1 MPTIVFS
8 SSKGGAGKTTSA
20 LLLALQLSK
29 AYPTT
34 LIDADPNRPI
44 TRWTTGG
51 KKPDDLTVLS
61 DVNEDNILERIEE
74 AAAVTPVVI
83 VDLEGTAAKIVLLA
97 VSQADFVV
105 IPTQGSEL
113 DATEASRGIK
123 VVRQHEKM
131 TGRRMP
137 YSVLLTRTNPA
148 IRTKNTNQI
157 ANSLRTVGIPVF
169 KTELNEREAFKSIFS
184 FRETL
189 DGLNP
194 AEVANLDK
202 ARRNIEE
209 FAIEILQKLA
219 GNKVSH
225 AAGNPVT
232 HTTGAV

>member
-29 AYPTT
+29 TYPTT

-44 TRWTTGG
+44 TRWASG
-51 KKPDDLTVLS
+51 KKVPDSLS
-61 DVNEDNILERIEE
+61 VVTDADEDNILDRIEDAAE
-74 AAAVTPVVI
+74 ATPFVI

-113 DATEASRGIK
+113 DATEASRGIR

-131 TGRRMP
+131 TGRVMP
-137 YSVLLTRTNPA
+137 YAVLLTRTNSA
-148 IRTKNTNQI
+148 IRTRNITQI
-157 ANSLRTVGIPVF
+157 VSSLHTAGIPVF
-169 KTELNEREAFKSIFS
+169 NSELNEREAFKSIFA

-194 AEVANLDK
+194 AEVANLVK
-202 ARRNIEE
+202 AQHNVEE
-209 FAIEILQKLA
+209 FTMELLQKLA
-219 GNKVSH
+219 GQANGQVEEGAAKQPRGH
-225 AAGNPVT
+225 A
-232 HTTGAV
+232 